1 MIIASIYELSEDFKA
16 VSELADT
23 AETEEELQ
31 VINDTLDAIA
41 GELDVKLENSA
52 KFIKNLDA
60 DIDGLDKEIKRLTLI
75 KKRKAALIERLK
87 LNCDN
92 AMKLNNE
99 TTKKAGTFTFSY
111 RKSEKTIVDDVN
123 KLPLELRKVEYK
135 PMTAEIKKYIKEH
148 GSVDGARIEVCMN
161 LQIK

>member
-1 MIIASIYELSEDFKA
+1 MASIYELSRDYQ
-16 VSELADT
+16 ELSLMIET

-31 VINDTLDAIA
+31 AINDTLDAISDA
-41 GELDVKLENSA
+41 IDVKLENSA

-60 DIDGLDKEIKRLTLI
+60 DIDGINKEIKRLMLI
-75 KKRKAALIERLK
+75 KKRKSTLIERLK

-111 RKSEKTIVDDVN
+111 RKS
-123 KLPLELRKVEYK
+123 
-135 PMTAEIKKYIKEH
+135 
-148 GSVDGARIEVCMN
+148 
-161 LQIK
+161 

>member
-1 MIIASIYELSEDFKA
+1 MACIYELSEDFKA
-16 VSELADT
+16 VSALVDT

-31 VINDTLDAIA
+31 AINDTLDAISA
-41 GELDVKLENSA
+41 ELDVKLENSA
-52 KFIKNLDA
+52 KFIKNLDS
-60 DIDGLDKEIKRLTLI
+60 DVCGLDKEIKRLTQI
-75 KKRKAALIERLK
+75 KKRKTSLIERLK
-87 LNCDN
+87 VNCDN

-99 TTKKAGTFTFSY
+99 TTKKVGTFTFSY

-123 KLPLELRKVEYK
+123 KLPDELKKIEYK
-135 PMTAEIKKYIKEH
+135 PMATEIKKYIKEH

>member
-1 MIIASIYELSEDFKA
+1 MASIYELSEDFKA
-16 VSELADT
+16 VSELVDT

-31 VINDTLDAIA
+31 AINDTLDAISA
-41 GELDVKLENSA
+41 ELDVKLENSA

-135 PMTAEIKKYIKEH
+135 PMTAEIKKYIKKH
-148 GSVDGARIEVCMN
+148 GSVAGARIEVCMN

>member
-1 MIIASIYELSEDFKA
+1 MASIYELSEDFKA

-31 VINDTLDAIA
+31 AINDTLDAISA
-41 GELDVKLENSA
+41 ELDVKLENSA

-135 PMTAEIKKYIKEH
+135 PMTAEIKKYIKKH
-148 GSVDGARIEVCMN
+148 GSVDGARIEVYMN

>member
-1 MIIASIYELSEDFKA
+1 MASIYELSRDYQ
-16 VSELADT
+16 ELSLMIET

-31 VINDTLDAIA
+31 VINDTLDAISD
-41 GELDVKLENSA
+41 ELDVKLENSA

-135 PMTAEIKKYIKEH
+135 PMTAEINKYIKKH

>member
-1 MIIASIYELSEDFKA
+1 MACIYELSEDFKA
-16 VSELADT
+16 VSALVDT

-31 VINDTLDAIA
+31 AINDTLDAISA
-41 GELDVKLENSA
+41 ELDVKLENSA
-52 KFIKNLDA
+52 KFIKNLDT

-99 TTKKAGTFTFSY
+99 TTKKVGIFTFSY

-123 KLPLELRKVEYK
+123 KLPDELKKVEYK
-135 PMTAEIKKYIKEH
+135 PMAAEIKKYIKKH
-148 GSVDGARIEVCMN
+148 GSVDGARIETHMN
-161 LQIK
+161 LQIG

>member
-1 MIIASIYELSEDFKA
+1 MACIYELSEDFKA
-16 VSELADT
+16 VSTLVDT

-31 VINDTLDAIA
+31 AINDTLDAISA
-41 GELDVKLENSA
+41 ELDVKLENSA

-135 PMTAEIKKYIKEH
+135 PMTAEIKKYIKKH

>member
-1 MIIASIYELSEDFKA
+1 MASIYELSRDYK
-16 VSELADT
+16 ELSLMIET

-31 VINDTLDAIA
+31 LIIDTLDSISDA
-41 GELDVKLENSA
+41 LDVKLENSA

-60 DIDGLDKEIKRLTLI
+60 DIHGISNEIKRLMLI
-75 KKRKAALIERLK
+75 KKRKSTLIERLK

-123 KLPLELRKVEYK
+123 KLPDELKKVEYSPIADK
-135 PMTAEIKKYIKEH
+135 IKKYIKEH
-148 GSVDGARIEVCMN
+148 GSVDVARIEVCMN

>member
-1 MIIASIYELSEDFKA
+1 MASIYELSRDYQ
-16 VSELADT
+16 ELSLMIEM

-31 VINDTLDAIA
+31 AINDTLDAISD
-41 GELDVKLENSA
+41 ELDVKLENSA

-75 KKRKAALIERLK
+75 KKRKAALIKRLK

-99 TTKKAGTFTFSY
+99 TTKKVGTFTFSY
-111 RKSEKTIVDDVN
+111 RKSEKTIVDDVS

-135 PMTAEIKKYIKEH
+135 PMVAEIKKYIKKN
-148 GSVDGARIEVCMN
+148 GSVDGARIETCMN

>member
-1 MIIASIYELSEDFKA
+1 MASIYELSEEFKA

-31 VINDTLDAIA
+31 AINDTLDAISA
-41 GELDVKLENSA
+41 ELDVKLENSA

-87 LNCDN
+87 INCDN

-99 TTKKAGTFTFSY
+99 TTKKVGTFTFSY

-123 KLPLELRKVEYK
+123 KLPNELKKVEYK
-135 PMTAEIKKYIKEH
+135 PMAAEIKKYIKKH
-148 GSVDGARIEVCMN
+148 GSVDGARIEICMN

>member
-1 MIIASIYELSEDFKA
+1 MACIYELSEDFKA
-16 VSELADT
+16 VSALADT

-31 VINDTLDAIA
+31 AINDTLDAISA
-41 GELDVKLENSA
+41 ELDVKLENSA

-60 DIDGLDKEIKRLTLI
+60 DIEGLDKEIKSLTLI

-87 LNCDN
+87 LKCDN

-111 RKSEKTIVDDVN
+111 RKSEKTIIDDVN
-123 KLPLELRKVEYK
+123 KLPDELKKIEYK
-135 PMTAEIKKYIKEH
+135 PMAAEIKKYIKEH
-148 GSVDGARIEVCMN
+148 GSVAGARIETCTN

>member
-1 MIIASIYELSEDFKA
+1 MASIYELSEDFKA
-16 VSELADT
+16 VSELANT

-31 VINDTLDAIA
+31 IINNTLDAISA
-41 GELDVKLENSA
+41 ELDVKLENSA

-75 KKRKAALIERLK
+75 KKRKATLIERLK
-87 LNCDN
+87 INCDN

-111 RKSEKTIVDDVN
+111 RKSEKTIVYDVN
-123 KLPLELRKVEYK
+123 KLPDELKKIEYK
-135 PMTAEIKKYIKEH
+135 PMAAEIKQYIKKH
-148 GSVDGARIEVCMN
+148 GSVAGARLETCMN

>member
-1 MIIASIYELSEDFKA
+1 MASIYELSEDFKA

-31 VINDTLDAIA
+31 AINDTLDAIA

-123 KLPLELRKVEYK
+123 KLPLELRKIEYND
-135 PMTAEIKKYIKEH
+135 
-148 GSVDGARIEVCMN
+148 SRN
-161 LQIK
+161 

>member
-1 MIIASIYELSEDFKA
+1 MACIYELSEDFKA
-16 VSELADT
+16 VSALADT
-23 AETEEELQ
+23 AETDEELQ
-31 VINDTLDAIA
+31 AINDTLDAISA
-41 GELDVKLENSA
+41 ELDVKLENSA
-52 KFIKNLDA
+52 KFIKNIDA
-60 DIDGLDKEIKRLTLI
+60 DIEGLDKEIKRLTLI

-99 TTKKAGTFTFSY
+99 TTKKAGIFTFSY

-123 KLPLELRKVEYK
+123 KLPDELKKIEYK
-135 PMTAEIKKYIKEH
+135 PMAAEIKKYIKEH
-148 GSVDGARIEVCMN
+148 GSVEGARIETCMN

>member
-1 MIIASIYELSEDFKA
+1 MASIYELNRDYQEVA
-16 VSELADT
+16 ALLDT

-31 VINDTLDAIA
+31 AINDTLDAISD
-41 GELDVKLENSA
+41 ELDVKLENSA

-60 DIDGLDKEIKRLTLI
+60 DIDGLDKEIKRLKLI

-92 AMKLNNE
+92 AMKLNDE
-99 TTKKAGTFTFSY
+99 TTKKVGTFTFSY

-123 KLPLELRKVEYK
+123 KLPDELKKIEYK
-135 PMTAEIKKYIKEH
+135 PMATEIKKYIEEH
-148 GSVDGARIEVCMN
+148 GSVDGARIETCMN

>member
-1 MIIASIYELSEDFKA
+1 MASIYELSEDFKA

-31 VINDTLDAIA
+31 AINDTLDAIA

-135 PMTAEIKKYIKEH
+135 PMTAEIKKYIKKH
-148 GSVDGARIEVCMN
+148 GSVDGARIETCMN

>member
-1 MIIASIYELSEDFKA
+1 MASIYELSEDFKA
-16 VSELADT
+16 VSELADI

-31 VINDTLDAIA
+31 AINDTLDAISA
-41 GELDVKLENSA
+41 ELDVKLENSA

-60 DIDGLDKEIKRLTLI
+60 DIDGLDKEIKRLMLI

-87 LNCDN
+87 INCDN

-123 KLPLELRKVEYK
+123 KLPDELKKIEYK
-135 PMTAEIKKYIKEH
+135 PMAAEIKKYIKEH
-148 GSVDGARIEVCMN
+148 GSVDGARVEICMN

>member
-1 MIIASIYELSEDFKA
+1 MASIYELSEDFKA

-31 VINDTLDAIA
+31 AINDTLDAIA

-123 KLPLELRKVEYK
+123 KLPLELRKIEYK
-135 PMTAEIKKYIKEH
+135 PMTAEIKKYIKKH
-148 GSVDGARIEVCMN
+148 GSVDGARIETCMN